1 MSFRKLLWV
10 VAALLFPLLAFA
22 EAPGLDGRF
31 VALAHQVRGF
41 GGFYFDANGDLN
53 VYLTDLSQERAARAA
68 LQDVVK
74 TRGQRRDQPWTR
86 PAEIIVRKG
95 DFDAAQLDAF
105 RTRFTS
111 APGLLKGVTMIDLD
125 ETTNRLVIGVAE
137 EGAKANV
144 LARLDA
150 IGVPQAAVVTKA
162 VPEVQM
168 ITTLDDYVRPVV
180 GGLRIDMNINN
191 SPSYCTMGVNVW
203 YSNLAVGVPVG
214 TPGFYTASH
223 CSNTQY
229 TTEGTVYSQGGS
241 RIGYEMY
248 DPPTFTNAQNTRCPA
263 GYPCRWSDVTFAA
276 YDSGVSRHQGYLA
289 QTTYRGFNNWN
300 AGSTTINSSLP
311 EFQIVGGWP
320 PSVGTYLDKV
330 GRTTGWTTGQVSATC
345 ADYYAGGSYSLCQ
358 DQVEAFADGG
368 DSGSPVFHFNGGS
381 SVSFSGIVWGK
392 TFTGAFIFSNTDRIA
407 ADFGNGVTYTP

>member
-1 MSFRKLLWV
+1 MSCRKLLLV
-10 VAALLFPLLAFA
+10 FAALLFPILALA

-68 LQDVVK
+68 LQDVIK
-74 TRGQRRDQPWTR
+74 ERGQRRDQPWTR
-86 PAEIIVRKG
+86 PAEIIVHKG

-111 APGLLKGVTMIDLD
+111 TPRIAGVTMIDLE
-125 ETTNRLVIGVAE
+125 ETTNRLVIGVAD

-150 IGVPQAAVVTKA
+150 AGVPRNAVVTKV
-162 VPEVQM
+162 VPEVQL
-168 ITTLDDYVRPVV
+168 ITTLDSYVRPLV
-180 GGLRIDMNINN
+180 GGLRTDMTIGGQA
-191 SPSYCTMGVNVW
+191 SYCTIGYNVW

-223 CSNTQY
+223 CSNTRFS
-229 TTEGTVYSQGGS
+229 TEGTVYSQGGS

-248 DPPTFTNAQNTRCPA
+248 DAPTFTSAYNTRCPV
-263 GYPCRWSDVTFAA
+263 GYPCRWSDVTFVA

-289 QTTYRGFNNWN
+289 QTTYRGFGNWN
-300 AGSTTINSSLP
+300 AGSTTINSSAP
-311 EFQIVGGWP
+311 EFQITGSWP

-330 GRTTGWTTGQVSATC
+330 GRTTGWTTGQVSSTC
-345 ADYYAGGSYSLCQ
+345 ADFYSSGTYLLCQ

-407 ADFGNGVTYTP
+407 ADMGSGVTYTP